1 MSQFYDSITQE
12 LKDFIAVQKIF
23 FVATAPRVGRI
34 NLSPKGM
41 DTFRVLNERR
51 ALYLDL
57 VGSGNETAAHLLD
70 DGRITVM
77 FCSFDER
84 ARIARVYGR
93 GRSIQRGDEKWDEY
107 LAMFPPEPGVRQIM
121 EIDVESA
128 MTSCGYGVPYDGAVE
143 RDTLRK
149 YWQKKGDDA
158 VVPYQQKH
166 NVQSIDGLPTGIT
179 LDAVARSSKGRR
191 PPRNLD

>member
-1 MSQFYDSITQE
+1 MSRFYESITPE
-12 LKDFIAVQKIF
+12 LKDFIAEQKMF

-41 DTFRVLNERR
+41 DTFRVLDERR
-51 ALYLDL
+51 AIYLDL
-57 VGSGNETAAHLLD
+57 TGSGNETAAHLLD

-77 FCSFDER
+77 FCSFDQT
-84 ARIARVYGR
+84 ARIARLYGR
-93 GRSIQRGDEKWDEY
+93 GRTIQRGDRKWDEY

-128 MTSCGYGVPYDGAVE
+128 MTSCGYAVPYDGDRE

-149 YWQKKGDDA
+149 YWQKEGDDA
-158 VVPYQQKH
+158 VTPYQQKH
-166 NVQSIDGLPTGIT
+166 NVRSIDGLPTGIT
-179 LDAVARSSKGRR
+179 NAADSRSSK
-191 PPRNLD
+191 